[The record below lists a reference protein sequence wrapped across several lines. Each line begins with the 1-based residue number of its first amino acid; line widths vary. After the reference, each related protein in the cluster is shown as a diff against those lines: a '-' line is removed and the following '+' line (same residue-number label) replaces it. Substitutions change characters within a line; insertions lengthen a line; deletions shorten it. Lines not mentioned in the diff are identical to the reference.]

1 MANPFNGFFDN
12 LFSGALSPKGNLG
25 DYSHASKTFVDGNFR
40 LAPKFDHLYH
50 VVLNINP
57 SIDLVNFGAFNNL
70 IKREINLLC
79 SAVDLPS
86 YNINTAT
93 INQYNRKKVTQTSVD
108 YQPANMTWIDDNAGI
123 SNFLWQSYFNYY
135 YSDASHVSSNGT
147 SPNIKDPAYQ
157 REGNKNTGYGSGAV
171 FNNRFGL
178 DRPGKTANFFE
189 SIQVFQLHPQDG
201 KPTNTSFTYINPLI
215 DSWDHNSVE
224 RSATSFSE
232 NRMRFSY
239 ESVIMDRN
247 FTQVG
252 VAPNTFGEG
261 RYDTA
266 PSPNSIEGG
275 GASSFFGTGGI
286 LAGTSA
292 TVQNL
297 QNGNVLGAL
306 ITGANTFRNAK
317 NLSFNSLAT
326 ELIGAGED
334 IVVDAIGN
342 NQFPSNANK
351 NVTDAKS
358 KEF

>member
-1 MANPFNGFFDN
+1 M
-12 LFSGALSPKGNLG
+12 
-25 DYSHASKTFVDGNFR
+25 
-40 LAPKFDHLYH
+40 
-50 VVLNINP
+50 
-57 SIDLVNFGAFNNL
+57 
-70 IKREINLLC
+70 
-79 SAVDLPS
+79 
-86 YNINTAT
+86 
-93 INQYNRKKVTQTSVD
+93 
-108 YQPANMTWIDDNAGI
+108 
-123 SNFLWQSYFNYY
+123 
-135 YSDASHVSSNGT
+135 
-147 SPNIKDPAYQ
+147 
-157 REGNKNTGYGSGAV
+157 
-171 FNNRFGL
+171 
-178 DRPGKTANFFE
+178 
-189 SIQVFQLHPQDG
+189 DG

-247 FTQVG
+247 FTKVG
-252 VAPNTFGEG
+252 VTPNTFGEG

-266 PSPNSIEGG
+266 PSPNSIAGG
-275 GASSFFGTGGI
+275 GASSFFGTGGV

-317 NLSFNSLAT
+317 NLSFNNLAS

-334 IVVDAIGN
+334 IIVDAIGN
-342 NQFPSNANK
+342 NQFPSNGNK
-351 NVTDAKS
+351 NVTNANP